1 METSTKR
8 TLRAELRTIRRAMPV
23 QSRVDASA
31 AIATAVLSLPEV
43 MNAATLH
50 VYLSLPDE
58 VDTTHII
65 STLME
70 LEKSVVVPFMEPDGS
85 MTSVQLLPHEV
96 ADIVIGVRGV
106 PAAPMRRLVPH
117 GTWDVVLVP
126 VVGADRHGNRLGN
139 GAGHYDRLLSGGAMP
154 AVALAF
160 DCQLVEDLPVEPHD
174 VALDV
179 IVTESSV
186 HRLPTGAAG

>member
-1 METSTKR
+1 MDKR
-8 TLRAELRTIRRAMPV
+8 TLRAELRTKRRAMPV
-23 QSRVDASA
+23 QNRVDASV
-31 AIATAVLSLPEV
+31 AIATAVLALPEV
-43 MNAATLH
+43 MNAASVH

-70 LEKSVVVPFMEPDGS
+70 LGKWVIVPFMEPDGS

-96 ADIVIGVRGV
+96 AGIVIGARGL
-106 PAAPMRRLVPH
+106 PAAPTRRPVLH

-126 VVGADRHGNRLGN
+126 VVGADRHGNRLGS
-139 GAGHYDRLLSGGAMP
+139 GAGHYDRLLAGRDRP

-160 DCQLVEDLPVEPHD
+160 DCQLSEDLPVEPHD

-179 IVTESSV
+179 IVTESGV
-186 HRLPTGAAG
+186 HRLPIASTG

>member
-1 METSTKR
+1 MDKR

-23 QSRVDASA
+23 QSRADASA
-31 AIATAVLSLPEV
+31 AIASAVLSLPEV
-43 MNAATLH
+43 VNAAGVH

-70 LEKSVVVPFMEPDGS
+70 LHKIVIVPFMEPDGS

-96 ADIVIGVRGV
+96 AGIMIGARGV
-106 PAAPMRRLVPH
+106 PAAPIRRPVPH

-139 GAGHYDRLLSGGAMP
+139 GAGHYDRLLTGRGRP

-160 DCQLVEDLPVEPHD
+160 DCQLCGAIPVEAHD

-179 IVTESSV
+179 IVTESGV
-186 HRLPTGAAG
+186 HRLANGSAG